1 MHARAVYLDRL
12 GVEIDDE
19 IARVD
24 DRLRM
29 ALRTPHDRM
38 DARDE
43 FVLVEGLGHI
53 VVGAEAETL
62 YLVFDAGEAG
72 ENQDRGLDLG
82 DPEGP
87 QHPVSR
93 HGGGFEL

>member
-1 MHARAVYLDRL
+1 MRY
-12 GVEIDDE
+12 
-19 IARVD
+19 
-24 DRLRM
+24 
-29 ALRTPHDRM
+29 
-38 DARDE
+38 E

-82 DPEGP
+82 DPERP
-87 QHPVSR
+87 QHLVSR
-93 HGGGFEL
+93 HVGEVEVEKNDVVIVKFTEIDTLFAEIGNVDVEAL